1 MFRQENAQLRNKK
14 TKTKE
19 HHRYLQSSVDARAA
33 CCSSPHVQPPQS
45 INTAPATMCLSSNCL
60 NTAHRRVV
68 SCSQLMSDT
77 NSQMAR
83 HVASASAIGPA
94 SSGPGQPPVK
104 LCFSSSG
111 LGSAPQP
118 AASTGI
124 RISAPIPGHSRD
136 SDSIQLFTS
145 TDHPSTMMTLLMQQQ
160 QMMQQQM
167 VMMQSHL
174 FSQPST
180 AHHGLQTVSIYSI

>member
-1 MFRQENAQLRNKK
+1 
-14 TKTKE
+14 
-19 HHRYLQSSVDARAA
+19 
-33 CCSSPHVQPPQS
+33 
-45 INTAPATMCLSSNCL
+45 
-60 NTAHRRVV
+60 
-68 SCSQLMSDT
+68 MSDT

-83 HVASASAIGPA
+83 HVASASALGPA

-104 LCFSSSG
+104 LCLSSSG

-124 RISAPIPGHSRD
+124 RMSAPIPGHSRD
-136 SDSIQLFTS
+136 TDSIQLITA
-145 TDHPSTMMTLLMQQQ
+145 TDQPSNMMTLLMQQQ
-160 QMMQQQM
+160 HMMQQQL

-180 AHHGLQTVSIYSI
+180 ALHGLQTVSIYSNQVRHWGTLLHF